1 MTCTL
6 LAVARA
12 SVTESAGEGA
22 GGVRAGCYSDVPN
35 VLELSGGPIQC
46 ANLIRTFLFPIIHP
60 NPILYGRELK

>member
-12 SVTESAGEGA
+12 SVTESAGVRGA
-22 GGVRAGCYSDVPN
+22 GRGLGCYSDVPN
-35 VLELSGGPIQC
+35 VLESIGGPIEC

-60 NPILYGRELK
+60 NPNP